1 MSVGIIQK
9 AKAKVANTVKKAA
22 GKAGDAVATA
32 GQLSPKQIAQIDAL
46 RENYLKAMPNPS
58 DEESKQ
64 TITRNL
70 GAIGIETFRSICRRS
85 ASCIC
90 R

>member
-1 MSVGIIQK
+1 MSVGIIQKK

-46 RENYLKAMPNPS
+46 RR
-58 DEESKQ
+58 
-64 TITRNL
+64 IT
-70 GAIGIETFRSICRRS
+70 
-85 ASCIC
+85 
-90 R
+90 